1 MSARPVNDLSP
12 ALAVDYASENMGP
25 RLAAFLAR
33 AWGMPVEIS
42 GWERFPAGFS
52 WTTIGFTATADGQSR
67 ELILRVGDPR
77 GLLAPYSA
85 RPEFAALSALQ
96 GVDRLPVPKVIG
108 YSDDASII
116 GAPFLVTGRVAGD
129 TPMPWRGDS
138 EKRVEAHN
146 ESLAADFA
154 DALAAIHRVDWRR
167 TPLAQLWADVDTHTL
182 ALNQVEYWS
191 AHAGLFDDTGKHSHP
206 PQLHYT
212 MHWLRRH
219 APASGRAAIVHGDF
233 RVGNFL
239 QVEGRI
245 TAVLD
250 WELVHLGDP
259 LEDIAWAGLRVFAGG
274 TPRLGGLFD
283 RDQFLARYALQTG
296 LAVDTKVVRYY
307 EVLGLFKSAAM
318 LASAMHRVESGRSG
332 DFRMA
337 SMGFQLAST
346 LLEAN
351 RLIAEA
357 S

>member
-1 MSARPVNDLSP
+1 MTEISQP
-12 ALAVDYASENMGP
+12 AVDYSPQRMGP
-25 RLAAFLAR
+25 RVASFLAQ
-33 AWGMPVEIS
+33 AWGAPVEIT

-52 WTTIGFTATADGQSR
+52 WTTIGFTADSGGQTR

-85 RPEFAALSALQ
+85 RPEFIALSALQ
-96 GVDRLPVPKVIG
+96 GIERLPVPKVYG
-108 YSDDASII
+108 YSDDASVI
-116 GAPFLVTGRVAGD
+116 GAPFLITGRVAGD
-129 TPMPWRGDS
+129 TPMPWRGDA
-138 EKRVEAHN
+138 EKRDESQN
-146 ESLAADFA
+146 ESLAVDFA
-154 DALAAIHRVDWRR
+154 DALAAIHRVDWRQ
-167 TPLAQLWADVDTHTL
+167 TELAQLWADVDTRTL
-182 ALNQVEYWS
+182 ALNQVEYWA
-191 AHAGLFDDTGKHSHP
+191 AHGGLLDERGRHSHS

-219 APASGRAAIVHGDF
+219 APASGRTSIVHGDF

-239 QVEGRI
+239 QVDGRI

-283 RDQFLARYALQTG
+283 REQFLERYARQSG
-296 LAVDTKVVRYY
+296 VAVDMPVVRYY

-318 LASAMHRVESGRSG
+318 LASAMHRVEFGRAG
-332 DFRMA
+332 DYRMA

-346 LLEAN
+346 LLEIN

>member
-1 MSARPVNDLSP
+1 MSARPVTELP
-12 ALAVDYASENMGP
+12 HGAIDYTQQGMGP
-25 RLAAFLAR
+25 RVAGFLAD
-33 AWGMPVEIS
+33 AWDMPVDIT
-42 GWERFPAGFS
+42 GWKRFPAGFS
-52 WTTIGFTATADGQSR
+52 WTTIGFTTTAGGQAR

-85 RPEFAALSALQ
+85 RPEFTALSALQ
-96 GVDRLPVPKVIG
+96 GVERLPVPKVVG
-108 YSDDASII
+108 YSDDPSVV
-116 GAPFLVTGRVAGD
+116 GAPFLITGRVAGD
-129 TPMPWRGDS
+129 TPMPWRGDAA
-138 EKRVEAHN
+138 KRDEAQN
-146 ESLAADFA
+146 ESLAVDFA
-154 DALAAIHRVDWRR
+154 DALAAIHGVDWRQ
-167 TPLAQLWADVDTHTL
+167 TPLAQLWAEVDTRTL
-182 ALNQVEYWS
+182 ALNQVEYWA
-191 AHAGLFDDTGKHSHP
+191 AHGGLQDEAGRHSHP

-219 APASGRAAIVHGDF
+219 APASGRASIVHGDF

-239 QVEGRI
+239 QVDGRI

-283 RDQFLARYALQTG
+283 REQFLARYARQSGVAL
-296 LAVDTKVVRYY
+296 DMPVVRYY

-318 LASAMHRVESGRSG
+318 LASAMHRVESGHAG
-332 DFRMA
+332 DYRMA

-346 LLEAN
+346 LLEIN

-357 S
+357 A